1 MAKPQQTIF
10 YSWQSD
16 IPSKANRSFIQT
28 ALKRAIE
35 AVKKKESIAVEPV
48 FDSDT
53 RNVAGAPKISDTIF
67 SKIEASSVFVA
78 DVTII
83 RRSSGKTA
91 RDRKALPNPNVLVE
105 LGYALKALG
114 DERLVLVANTSFG
127 RIEDLPFDLL
137 GRRTIPY
144 TLNLKDLGSNSEGQR
159 TRRQVR
165 DQLQGALETAIE
177 SILLLPPRD
186 LNQLPAALLIL
197 QGAKSLRDGA
207 AATIGP
213 RGGRTA
219 YKGIRDGERVLTRD
233 GLVIATHLTGRDQH
247 SREGIELLS
256 KTAEEIRRQ
265 VGDGA
270 KTALLLCYELVNGGY
285 EAIESNEP
293 LDEVLDG
300 MERAVE
306 KTVGYINERRK
317 PGSRADVFNIAKTA
331 GGTVAAK
338 LINEAFERAP
348 SEGVWW
354 VQDDIAPAA
363 SSVEIQEG
371 IRFNGGYLADE
382 FANDPSGNCI
392 LENCFVLVYEGKM
405 HSSHE
410 LVPIIG
416 LVAEAKKPVFVLA
429 EGVEGS
435 ALELLVINNHEKLSC
450 VAVKAPGYSEDKR
463 NWLKDIAALTGT
475 SVLGGT
481 YGKKLETALLSDLGR
496 AERVVVEKDITQ
508 VVAGSANQKRTKIRL
523 AQLRKQISEA
533 PSAEQAKLHDRLANL
548 MGNTAVIKIGGTTR
562 DALLDNHYN
571 VETAMR
577 SVRWA
582 LDQGYIVGGGVT
594 YYEAGKALER
604 DLTLKSLTKAEKI
617 GVQVVQRA
625 LQGPMESLLYTGR
638 ETIKEFERNCK
649 GQSEIGFNLTTKKY
663 ENLRTAGV
671 LDAARVAAS
680 AVQIAFSHARTI
692 LETTSWDTIRPN
704 LPFL

>member
-1 MAKPQQTIF
+1 MAKTQQTVF

-16 IPSKANRSFIQT
+16 SPPKANRNFIQT

-35 AVKKKESIAVEPV
+35 AVKAKESITVEPV
-48 FDSDT
+48 SDSDT

-67 SKIEASSVFVA
+67 SKVDASSVFVA

-83 RRSSGKTA
+83 RRTVGKTA
-91 RDRKALPNPNVLVE
+91 RERKALPNPNVLVE

-127 RIEDLPFDLL
+127 HIEDLPFDLL

-144 TLNLKDLGSNSEGQR
+144 TLSMKDLESNAEGQR
-159 TRRQVR
+159 RRRQVR

-177 SILLLPPRD
+177 NILLLPPRD

-233 GLVIATHLTGRDQH
+233 GLVISTHLTSRDQH
-247 SREGIELLS
+247 SRESIELLS

-306 KTVGYINERRK
+306 KTVGYINERRR
-317 PGSRADVFNIAKTA
+317 PASRADVFNIAKTA
-331 GGTVAAK
+331 GGIVAAK
-338 LINEAFERAP
+338 LVGEAFERAP

-354 VQDDIAPAA
+354 VQDD
-363 SSVEIQEG
+363 V
-371 IRFNGGYLADE
+371 
-382 FANDPSGNCI
+382 
-392 LENCFVLVYEGKM
+392 
-405 HSSHE
+405 
-410 LVPIIG
+410 
-416 LVAEAKKPVFVLA
+416 EAKKPVFVLA

-435 ALELLVINNHEKLSC
+435 ALELLVINNHDEKLSC

-463 NWLKDIAALTGT
+463 NWLKDIAAITGT

-481 YGKKLETALLSDLGR
+481 YGKKLESALLSDLGT
-496 AERVVVEKDITQ
+496 AERVVVQKEMTQ
-508 VVAGSANQKRTKIRL
+508 IDAGPANHKRTKIRL
-523 AQLRKQISEA
+523 AQLLRQISET
-533 PSAEQAKLHDRLANL
+533 PSAEQARLHDRLANL
-548 MGNTAVIKIGGTTR
+548 LGKTAVIKIGGTTR
-562 DALLDNHYN
+562 DALLDNRYN

-594 YYEAGKALER
+594 YYEAGKALES
-604 DLTLKSLTKAEKI
+604 DLTRKSLTKAEKI
-617 GVQVVQRA
+617 GIQAVQRA
-625 LQGPMESLLYTGR
+625 LEGPIERLLHTGR
-638 ETIKEFERNCK
+638 ETIEEFEKNSK
-649 GQSEIGFNLTTKKY
+649 GQPEIGFNLATQKY

-671 LDAARVAAS
+671 LDAARAATS

>member
-1 MAKPQQTIF
+1 MAKPQQTVF

-16 IPSKANRSFIQT
+16 SPPKANRNFVQT

-35 AVKKKESIAVEPV
+35 AVKAKESIAVEPV

-67 SKIEASSVFVA
+67 NKIDASSIFVA

-83 RRSSGKTA
+83 RRTAGTTA

-114 DERLVLVANTSFG
+114 DERLVLIANTSFG

-144 TLNLKDLGSNSEGQR
+144 TLSEKDLENSADGQR

-197 QGAKSLRDGA
+197 QGAKSLRDRA

-219 YKGIRDGERVLTRD
+219 YIGMRDGERVLTRD
-233 GLVIATHLTGRDQH
+233 GLVISKHLTSGDHH

-270 KTALLLCYELVNGGY
+270 KTALLLCYEMVNGGY

-306 KTVGYINERRK
+306 KTVGYINKRRK
-317 PGSRADVFNIAKTA
+317 AASRIDVFNIAKTA
-331 GGTVAAK
+331 GGIVAAK
-338 LINEAFERAP
+338 LVDEAYERAP
-348 SEGVWW
+348 AEGVWW
-354 VQDDIAPAA
+354 VQDDVAPGA
-363 SSVEIQEG
+363 SSVEIQDG

-382 FANDPSGNCI
+382 FANDPSGDCI
-392 LENCFVLVYEGKM
+392 LENCFVLVYEGKI

-410 LVPIIG
+410 LAPIIG
-416 LVAEAKKPVFVLA
+416 LIAEAKKPVFVLA
-429 EGVEGS
+429 EDVEGS
-435 ALELLVINNHEKLSC
+435 ALELLVINNNKKLSC
-450 VAVKAPGYSEDKR
+450 VAVKAPGYSQDKR
-463 NWLKDIAALTGT
+463 SWLKDIASITGT
-475 SVLGGT
+475 SVLGGM
-481 YGKKLETALLSDLGR
+481 YGKKLETALLSDLGT
-496 AERVVVEKDITQ
+496 AASVVVQKDQTQ
-508 VVAGSANQKRTKIRL
+508 IIAGPGNEERIKIRL
-523 AQLRKQISEA
+523 AQLRTQISET
-533 PSAEQAKLHDRLANL
+533 PSSEQSKLHDRLANL
-548 MGNTAVIKIGGTTR
+548 LGNTAVIRIGGTTQ
-562 DALLDNHYN
+562 DALLDNRYN
-571 VETAMR
+571 IETAMH
-577 SVRWA
+577 SVRRA
-582 LDQGYIVGGGVT
+582 LEQGDVVGGGVT
-594 YYEAGKALER
+594 YYQAGKELER
-604 DLTLKSLTKAEKI
+604 DLTLKSLTKAETI
-617 GVQVVQRA
+617 GIKAAQRA
-625 LQGPMESLLYTGR
+625 LQGPIQSLLYTGR
-638 ETIKEFERNCK
+638 ETIEEFEKNSR
-649 GQSEIGFNLTTKKY
+649 GEPEIGFNLATKKY

-680 AVQIAFSHARTI
+680 ALQIAFSHARTI

>member
-16 IPSKANRSFIQT
+16 IPSKANRNFIQT

-67 SKIEASSVFVA
+67 AKIDASSIFVA

-83 RRSSGKTA
+83 RTVGKTV

-144 TLNLKDLGSNSEGQR
+144 TLSVKDLESNAEGQR

-233 GLVIATHLTGRDQH
+233 GLVISTHLTSRDQH

-317 PGSRADVFNIAKTA
+317 PASRADVFNIAKTA
-331 GGTVAAK
+331 GGIVAAK
-338 LINEAFERAP
+338 LVGEAFERAP

-354 VQDDIAPAA
+354 VQDDVAPAA
-363 SSVEIQEG
+363 SSIEIQEG

-392 LENCFVLVYEGKM
+392 LENCFMLVYEGKM
-405 HSSHE
+405 QSSQE

-435 ALELLVINNHEKLSC
+435 ALELLVINNHNEKLSC
-450 VAVKAPGYSEDKR
+450 VAVKTPGYSEEKR
-463 NWLKDIAALTGT
+463 NWLKDIAAITGT

-481 YGKKLETALLSDLGR
+481 YGKKLETALLSDLGT
-496 AERVVVEKDITQ
+496 AERVVVQKDQTQ
-508 VVAGSANQKRTKIRL
+508 ILPGHCNEERTRIRL
-523 AQLRKQISEA
+523 AQLRTQIKET
-533 PSAEQAKLHDRLANL
+533 PSAEQSKLHDRLANL
-548 MGNTAVIKIGGTTR
+548 LGSTAVIKIGGTTR
-562 DALLDNHYN
+562 DALLDNRYN
-571 VETAMR
+571 VETAMQ
-577 SVRWA
+577 SVR
-582 LDQGYIVGGGVT
+582 LSLEQGDVVGGGLT
-594 YYEAGKALER
+594 YYQAATALER
-604 DLTLKSLTKAEKI
+604 DLALKSLTKAERI
-617 GVQVVQRA
+617 GIKAVQRA
-625 LQGPMESLLYTGR
+625 LQGPIESLLYTGR
-638 ETIKEFERNCK
+638 ETIKEFERNFK
-649 GQSEIGFNLTTKKY
+649 GQPEIGFNLATKKY

>member
-1 MAKPQQTIF
+1 MAKPQQTAF

-16 IPSKANRSFIQT
+16 SPPKANRNFIQT

-35 AVKKKESIAVEPV
+35 AVKAKESIAVEPV

-67 SKIEASSVFVA
+67 NKIDASSVFVA

-83 RRSSGKTA
+83 RRTAGKTA

-144 TLNLKDLGSNSEGQR
+144 TLSEKDLENSADGQR
-159 TRRQVR
+159 IRRQVR

-197 QGAKSLRDGA
+197 QGAKSLRDRA

-219 YKGIRDGERVLTRD
+219 YIGRDGERVLTRD
-233 GLVIATHLTGRDQH
+233 GLLISKHLTSRDHH

-270 KTALLLCYELVNGGY
+270 KTALLLCYEMVNGGY

-300 MERAVE
+300 MERSVE
-306 KTVGYINERRK
+306 KTVGYIKKRRK
-317 PGSRADVFNIAKTA
+317 SANRTDVFSIAKTA
-331 GGTVAAK
+331 GGIVAAK
-338 LINEAFERAP
+338 LVDEAYERAP
-348 SEGVWW
+348 SEGLWW
-354 VQDDIAPAA
+354 VQDDVAPAT

-382 FANDPSGNCI
+382 FANDPSGDCI
-392 LENCFVLVYEGKM
+392 LENCFVLVYEGKI
-405 HSSHE
+405 HSSNE
-410 LVPIIG
+410 LAPIIG
-416 LVAEAKKPVFVLA
+416 LVAEAKKPILVLA
-429 EGVEGS
+429 ENVEGS
-435 ALELLVINNHEKLSC
+435 ALELLVINNNQKLSC
-450 VAVKAPGYSEDKR
+450 VAVKAPGYSQDKR
-463 NWLKDIAALTGT
+463 NWLKDIAAITGT
-475 SVLGGT
+475 SVLGGI
-481 YGKKLETALLSDLGR
+481 YGKKLETALLSDLGT
-496 AERVVVEKDITQ
+496 AERVVVEKDVTQ
-508 VVAGSANQKRTKIRL
+508 IIAGSANQKRIEIRL
-523 AQLRKQISEA
+523 AQLRRQISET
-533 PSAEQAKLHDRLANL
+533 PSVEQTQLQDRIANL
-548 MGNTAVIKIGGTTR
+548 LGKTAVIRIGGTTR

-571 VETAMR
+571 VETSMR
-577 SVRWA
+577 SVHLA
-582 LDQGYIVGGGVT
+582 LAHGYVVGGGLT
-594 YYEAGKALER
+594 YYEAAKALQCKLE
-604 DLTLKSLTKAEKI
+604 LKSLTKAEKI
-617 GVQVVQRA
+617 GIKVVQRA
-625 LQGPMESLLYTGR
+625 LHGPIQSLLYTGR
-638 ETIKEFERNCK
+638 ETIEEFEKNSGK
-649 GQSEIGFNLTTKKY
+649 PEIGFNLATKKY
-663 ENLRTAGV
+663 DNLRTAGV
-671 LDAARVAAS
+671 LDAARVAAA